1 MNVDFERQDANLV
14 ASIHGSVDGTN
25 AAEFQATLQGALQD
39 EDKGMLLDFGGLEY
53 ISSAG
58 LRVLLLV
65 AKDMQKKASN
75 FAVCSLSGQVR
86 ELFTVSGFDQII
98 TIHNNQQDALKSFS

>member
-1 MNVDFERQDANLV
+1 MNVDFKRQDGNLI
-14 ASIHGSVDGTN
+14 ASVVGSVDGAN

-39 EDKGMLLDFGGLEY
+39 EDKGMVLDFGKLEY

-58 LRVLLLV
+58 LRVLLLI
-65 AKDMQKKASN
+65 AKDMQRKSAS

-98 TIHNNQQDALKSFS
+98 AIHNNQKEALKALT

>member
-1 MNVDFERQDANLV
+1 MNVDFERQDGSLI
-14 ASIHGSVDGTN
+14 ASVHGSVDGTN
-25 AAEFQATLQGALQD
+25 AAEFQATLQGAVQD
-39 EDKGMLLDFGGLEY
+39 EDKGMLLDFGKLEY

-58 LRVLLLV
+58 LRVLLLI
-65 AKDMQKKASN
+65 AKEMQRKSSS

-98 TIHNNQQDALKSFS
+98 AIHNNKKDALKSFK

>member
-1 MNVDFERQDANLV
+1 MNVDFERQNGNLI
-14 ASIHGSVDGTN
+14 ASVQGSVDGTN
-25 AAEFQATLQGALQD
+25 AAEFQAMLQGAVQE
-39 EDKGMLLDFGGLEY
+39 EDKGMLLDFGSLEY

-65 AKDMQKKASN
+65 AKDMQRKSAN
-75 FAVCSLSGQVR
+75 FGVCSLSGQVR

-98 TIHNNQQDALKSFS
+98 SIHDDQKDALKSFG